1 MTTRRTKLASIAMAG
16 MLALAACGGGDSES
30 SSTTPAAAGSTS
42 ASAPA
47 STSAASSSSAGSSSG
62 SGSYDAAGCAAVG
75 QSLMDIANVAL
86 DSLSGDFSQADFD
99 KAFPGG
105 VVDKFPKD
113 LQAGYTELETL
124 AKDLIGK
131 SQTEAME
138 ASQAFS
144 TKISDYTNQV
154 SKACIPS

>member
-1 MTTRRTKLASIAMAG
+1 
-16 MLALAACGGGDSES
+16 
-30 SSTTPAAAGSTS
+30 
-42 ASAPA
+42 
-47 STSAASSSSAGSSSG
+47 
-62 SGSYDAAGCAAVG
+62 
-75 QSLMDIANVAL
+75 MDIANVAL
-86 DSLSGDFSQADFD
+86 DSLTGDFSQADFD

-138 ASQAFS
+138 VGQAFS
-144 TKISDYTNQV
+144 KKISDYTNQV